1 MSEQKVVHETETLRI
16 PLQTNVFDKY
26 IASDAIFKSDR
37 EMLRPSYIPK
47 VLPHREKEID
57 QLAAIVSTGLRGDRP
72 SNVLIFGKTGTGKT
86 ATVKF
91 IANEAS
97 RVSTAS
103 ASIDFI
109 YVNCCEV
116 DTNYSVLQHMANK
129 FITNPEERAPYNGWS
144 IERVLSL
151 FKEMVDKQKRLL
163 IVVLDELDRLVYKTG
178 DDILYSLSRINDD
191 LTNSKVSIVGIAND
205 LKFTDFLDARV
216 KSRLGEERI
225 VFSPYDAM
233 ELTDIL
239 RLRADL
245 VFVPGALNDDVIP
258 LCAALAAQEHGDARR
273 ALELLRV
280 AAESSER
287 DGRRSVETG
296 DVMRAKNKIEL
307 DTVTETVKTLPS
319 QSKMLLLSMIIYS
332 EKRRIMTT
340 GDIYATYHNL
350 CNSIGAQPLT
360 QRRIGDLISEL
371 DMLGIVRARVRSFGR
386 GGRTKEI
393 ELAVPLN
400 ETRELLVDDEL
411 LSSYKNARARFQ
423 TTLI

>member
-1 MSEQKVVHETETLRI
+1 MTEQKALHEAVTR
-16 PLQTNVFDKY
+16 TNVFDKY
-26 IASDAIFKSDR
+26 ITTETIFKSNR

-47 VLPHREKEID
+47 VLPHREEEID
-57 QLAAIVSTGLRGDRP
+57 QLAAIVSTGLKGERP

-91 IANEAS
+91 IANEAA
-97 RVSTAS
+97 RVNS
-103 ASIDFI
+103 AGPNIDFI

-129 FITNPEERAPYNGWS
+129 FIENPEERAPYNGWS
-144 IERVLSL
+144 IERVYSL
-151 FKEMVDKQKRLL
+151 FKEVVDKQKRLL

-178 DDILYSLSRINDD
+178 DDLLYNLSRINDD
-191 LTNSKVSIVGIAND
+191 MSNAKVSIVGIAND

-233 ELTDIL
+233 ELADIL
-239 RLRADL
+239 RVRADM
-245 VFVPGALNDDVIP
+245 VFAPGALSDDVIP

-280 AAESSER
+280 AAESAER
-287 DGRRSVETG
+287 EGKGTVTND
-296 DVMRAKNKIEL
+296 DVMKAKNKIEL
-307 DTVTETVKTLPS
+307 DTVTETVKTLPP
-319 QSKMLLLSMIIYS
+319 QSKMLLLSVVIYA

-340 GDIYATYHNL
+340 GDIYSTYHNL
-350 CNSIGAQPLT
+350 CNSVGVQPLT

-400 ETRELLVDDEL
+400 ETREMLVGDEL
-411 LSSYKNARARFQ
+411 LSSYKNARGRLQ

>member
-1 MSEQKVVHETETLRI
+1 MAELKSMHETAAR
-16 PLQTNVFDKY
+16 TNVFDKY
-26 IASDAIFKSDR
+26 IATNTIFKSDR

-91 IANEAS
+91 IANEAAK
-97 RVSTAS
+97 VSSSSST
-103 ASIDFI
+103 IDFI
-109 YVNCCEV
+109 YVNCCEL

-129 FITNPEERAPYNGWS
+129 FIENTEDRAPYNGWS
-144 IERVLSL
+144 IERVYSL
-151 FKEMVDKQKRLL
+151 FKEVVDRQKRLL
-163 IVVLDELDRLVYKTG
+163 VVVLDELDRLVYKTG
-178 DDILYSLSRINDD
+178 DDLLYNLSRINDD
-191 LTNSKVSIVGIAND
+191 MKNSKVSIIGIAND
-205 LKFTDFLDARV
+205 LKFTDYLDARV

-225 VFSPYDAM
+225 VFSPYDAR
-233 ELTDIL
+233 ELSDIL
-239 RLRADL
+239 GVRADT
-245 VFVPGALNDDVIP
+245 VFAPGALNEDVIP

-273 ALELLRV
+273 ALEMLRV
-280 AAESSER
+280 AAESAER
-287 DGRRSVETG
+287 EGRKPVTTE
-296 DVMRAKNKIEL
+296 DVMKAKNKIEL

-319 QSKMLLLSMIIYS
+319 QSKMLLLSMTIYS

-340 GDIYATYHNL
+340 GDIYDTYHNL
-350 CNSIGAQPLT
+350 CNSVGILPLT

-393 ELAVPLN
+393 ELSVPLN

-411 LSSYKNARARFQ
+411 LSSYKNARAKIQ